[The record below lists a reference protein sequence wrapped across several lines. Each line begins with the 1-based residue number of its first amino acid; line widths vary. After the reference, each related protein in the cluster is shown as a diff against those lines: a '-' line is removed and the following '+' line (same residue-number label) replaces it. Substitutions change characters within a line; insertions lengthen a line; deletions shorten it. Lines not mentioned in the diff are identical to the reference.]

1 MKHRIIRI
9 ILVIVTI
16 LAALFLAAYLF
27 IIMPQQKT
35 LAKVRAI
42 AIERIDGNRVTD
54 GTYRGDFEYSNT
66 GVSVLVTVAHHQIT
80 QIEILKGGI
89 NEYGLKAESIVDSVV
104 QANSTDVDVITG
116 STTTSKALLKAI
128 ENALKKGYPLTEKN
142 R

>member
-1 MKHRIIRI
+1 MKSKI
-9 ILVIVTI
+9 ILSILIVLVILIAVS
-16 LAALFLAAYLF
+16 LAAYLF
-27 IIMPQQKT
+27 IIKPQQKS
-35 LAKVRAI
+35 LEKVRAMDI
-42 AIERIDGNRVTD
+42 QAIEGTMVED

-89 NEYGLKAESIVDSVV
+89 NEYGLRAESIVDSVV

-128 ENALKKGYPLTEKN
+128 ENALKKGYPLTKKI
-142 R
+142 